1 MNLVSHLTMQAE
13 QSLNRAASQVR
24 QARSLPE
31 VVRSMN
37 PSLPPQV
44 RPLVRSLPSYRNF
57 QFALEQAAER
67 LVKAQLEA
75 VVKANEPER
84 SLLLQRYQHQEWI
97 CLRGN
102 FPRLASHVDRQIQV
116 LRNETQR
123 PRREEADRS
132 SAPNPR

>member
-1 MNLVSHLTMQAE
+1 MNLISHTVLRAE
-13 QSLNRAASQVR
+13 QSINRAASQVR

-37 PSLPPQV
+37 PSVPPQV

-67 LVKAQLEA
+67 LVKTQLEA
-75 VVKANEPER
+75 VRKTIEPER
-84 SLLLQRYQHQEWI
+84 GQLLQRYQCQEWI

-102 FPRLASHVDRQIQV
+102 FPRLASYVDRQVQLI
-116 LRNETQR
+116 RNETQQPSWEEG
-123 PRREEADRS
+123 PRTNY
-132 SAPNPR
+132 PKPR